1 MQIKL
6 FASVNSVELGVHMKR
21 GDFDQALKRVPQVEL
36 GLRTYE
42 NKITSVRRA
51 FLSFKVATIY
61 LGNGNSSEALKWI
74 NKIFNDPDLDP
85 SEDLLAFAYL
95 VDLLIHM
102 ELKNNKL
109 LPYAMKN
116 AQRYLKSRNKLHR
129 FEKVFLQ
136 FVSKMIK
143 ATDQFVELELWEA
156 FLNEVRELNGEGLDK
171 AALEYFDFELWA
183 ESKVLRKDFPGLLRD
198 RNLTQLK
205 SAS

>member
-1 MQIKL
+1 
-6 FASVNSVELGVHMKR
+6 
-21 GDFDQALKRVPQVEL
+21 
-36 GLRTYE
+36 
-42 NKITSVRRA
+42 
-51 FLSFKVATIY
+51 
-61 LGNGNSSEALKWI
+61 
-74 NKIFNDPDLDP
+74 
-85 SEDLLAFAYL
+85 
-95 VDLLIHM
+95 M

-143 ATDQFVELELWEA
+143 ATDQFIELELWEM
-156 FLNEVRELNGEGLDK
+156 FLNEIRELNGEGLDK

-183 ESKVLRKDFPGLLRD
+183 ASKVLKKDFPGLLRD